1 MCNETKVNTNIG
13 DVASPESKKITLP
26 PEYVGWIETPFGDHF
41 IKRGEALDYANIR
54 SAQLASLLLLMSGDG
69 LDRFLTLA
77 RGKQDDLMWM
87 VKQLADEIET
97 MVDIVAF
104 DERGDRA

>member
-1 MCNETKVNTNIG
+1 MNKTKVNTNIG
-13 DVASPESKKITLP
+13 DAASSESKKVLP
-26 PEYVGWIETPFGDHF
+26 SQYVGWIETPFGDHF

-69 LDRFLTLA
+69 LERFLTLA

-104 DERGDRA
+104 DARGGRA

>member
-13 DVASPESKKITLP
+13 DAASPEAKKILP
-26 PEYVGWIETPFGDHF
+26 PQYVGWIETPFGDHF

-69 LDRFLTLA
+69 LDRFLSLA

-87 VKQLADEIET
+87 VKQLADEIEI
-97 MVDIVAF
+97 MVDVVAF
-104 DERGDRA
+104 DERGGRA